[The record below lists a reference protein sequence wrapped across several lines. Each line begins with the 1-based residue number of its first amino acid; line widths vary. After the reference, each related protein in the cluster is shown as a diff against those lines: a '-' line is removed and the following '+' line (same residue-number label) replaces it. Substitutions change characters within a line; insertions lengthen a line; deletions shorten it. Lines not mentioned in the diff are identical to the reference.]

1 MKKKEQS
8 YAKGIGIVLVAIFLI
23 AWFGGFLAQY
33 GYPSPLTWQ
42 TGGGDGYTPTD
53 VDKDNYKLG
62 IGRWN
67 VFETVVDSLDI
78 ATVQTSATNY
88 TLYWYSRQ
96 GVSWL
101 YHETGN
107 DKYVTLTP
115 EDGGYLWVVMKIP
128 SGQTKYVDY
137 QKIMEMNQYVTQ
149 YLYTDIDGDGTKDFA
164 FRYDMKGHAIPN
176 SGYPSITFMGFLLK
190 YDSAFTGSYGIN
202 DLTNDTGIGTTT
214 NTQFYSYYLSFSAA
228 KTGVAIWKV
237 EVKITSTDETKVRL
251 KNLEIPTLGFM
262 DVSAFD
268 KLYTST
274 DYRYVYTISK
284 NFDGAL
290 YLKYPA
296 NANNKFDMTLS
307 LEYTLVHPDDILI
320 TVTVYY
326 LAAQTEAGKTETD
339 SFYAQ
344 E

>member
-1 MKKKEQS
+1 MKKSEQK
-8 YAKGIGIVLVAIFLI
+8 YIGIGIAVIFLI
-23 AWFGGFLAQY
+23 AWFGGYLAQY
-33 GYPSPLTWQ
+33 GLPSPLTWQ
-42 TGGGDGYTPTD
+42 IGTGGGTYVPAD
-53 VDKDNYKLG
+53 VDKENYKLG

-115 EDGGYLWVVMKIP
+115 EDGGYLWIVMKIP

-149 YLYTDIDGDGTKDFA
+149 YLYTDIDGDGKKDFA
-164 FRYDMKGHAIPN
+164 FRFDMKGHAIPN

-190 YDSAFTGSYGIN
+190 YDASFTGLN
-202 DLTNDTGIGTTT
+202 DLSNSTGIGTSTVT
-214 NTQFYSYYLSFSAA
+214 KFYSYYLSFSAS

-237 EVKITSTDETKVRL
+237 EVKITTTDETKVRL
-251 KNLEIPTLGFM
+251 KNLEIPGLGFL
-262 DVSAFD
+262 DVSSFD

-296 NANNKFDMTLS
+296 NANNRFEMTLS
-307 LEYTLVHPDDILI
+307 LEYTLAGSDSILI
-320 TVTVYY
+320 TTTVYY
-326 LAAQTEAGKTETD
+326 LVAQTEVGATKTD
-339 SFYAQ
+339 SFYAK
-344 E
+344 ET